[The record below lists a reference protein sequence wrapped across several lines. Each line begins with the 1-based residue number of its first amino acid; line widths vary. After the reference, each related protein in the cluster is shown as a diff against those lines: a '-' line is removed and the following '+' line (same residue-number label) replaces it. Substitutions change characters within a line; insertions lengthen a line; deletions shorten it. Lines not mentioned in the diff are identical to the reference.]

1 MILLAATVALRPQR
15 QGHTFVF
22 IVAGVMVGFVVF
34 FMSNFL
40 QALGASHQIP
50 VFLSAWS
57 PAMLCGLLG
66 VAALL
71 TLEDG

>member
-1 MILLAATVALRPQR
+1 MI
-15 QGHTFVF
+15 
-22 IVAGVMVGFVVF
+22 GFVVF

-40 QALGASHQIP
+40 IALGASHQIP

-57 PAMLCGLLG
+57 PALLCLLLG